1 LHEPTIG
8 LAMHHEVINEQRN
21 AEGGLEVQR
30 LYLLTDAEVEQH
42 KRAGLARHGLENT
55 LSEVHHVLS
64 PSRGSVRGQH
74 IITNAEGAR
83 LHASGEWLPPDI
95 NPDDPRLWRWIESGA
110 ELSEWVREGGL
121 IVPGFAFAPTS
132 GEREMEY
139 LDPQWQR
146 ETLVRDP
153 QIEIAKVGEWKAELL
168 DANLTRGE
176 PIQEVQRTTLNLQV
190 GAGADDV
197 YANNVSTFS
206 DTGTFILFGLS
217 DTIFD
222 IACRFTSVTIP
233 VGATID
239 TATSTFVSFNNAS
252 GTTVNTNIYCEDA
265 DDPAQITSHA
275 DFHGRTMTTAFTAW
289 DSIAAW
295 TGGTGYSTSDFT
307 SAVQEYSD
315 RAGRASGNAIQVF
328 IKDDG
333 SDVNALRWPATYE
346 HASYTA
352 PQLDIDYTVPPPKGA
367 ASSMAASGGLAGA
380 GGLAGKGGGLA
391 A

>member
-1 LHEPTIG
+1 
-8 LAMHHEVINEQRN
+8 MQQEVINEQRN

-64 PSRGSVRGQH
+64 PSRGSIRGQH
-74 IITNAEGAR
+74 IITNAEGAM
-83 LHASGEWLPPDI
+83 LHASGEWLPPNID
-95 NPDDPRLWRWIESGA
+95 PDDPRLWQWIESGA

-121 IVPGFAFAPTS
+121 IVPSFGFAPTS

-146 ETLVRDP
+146 ELLVRDP
-153 QIEIAKVGEWKAELL
+153 QIEIAKVGEWKANLL
-168 DANLTRGE
+168 DAQLTRGE
-176 PIQEVQRTTLNLQV
+176 PIQTIQRTTLNLQV
-190 GAGADDV
+190 GALADDA
-197 YANNVSTFS
+197 YANNVSAFGNVTDFIFAGVTSGTAFS
-206 DTGTFILFGLS
+206 S
-217 DTIFD
+217 S
-222 IACRFTSVTIP
+222 CRFTSATIP

-239 TATSTFVSFNNAS
+239 TAVVLFVAKNDQS
-252 GTTVNTNIYCEDA
+252 GTTVYTNIYCEDA
-265 DDPAQITSHA
+265 DDPAQITSFA
-275 DFHGRTMTTAFTAW
+275 DFNARTMTSAFTAW
-289 DSIAAW
+289 DSIPAW
-295 TGGTGYSTSDFT
+295 TEGTGYSTPDFT

-315 RAGRASGNAIQVF
+315 RVGRSSGNAIQMF
-328 IKDDG
+328 WRDDG
-333 SDVNALRWPATYE
+333 SSSEAVRLAASYD

-352 PQLDIDYTVPPPKGA
+352 PQLDIDYTEGATRGA

-391 A
+391 S

>member
-1 LHEPTIG
+1 
-8 LAMHHEVINEQRN
+8 MHHEVIDEQRN

-42 KRAGLARHGLENT
+42 KRAGLARHGLENA
-55 LSEVHHVLS
+55 LSQVHHVLS
-64 PSRGSVRGQH
+64 PSRSSIRGQH
-74 IITNAEGAR
+74 IITNAEGAM

-95 NPDDPRLWRWIESGA
+95 DRDDPRLWRWIERGA

-132 GEREMEY
+132 GERPMEY

-153 QIEIAKVGEWKAELL
+153 QIEIAKVGEWKANLL
-168 DANLTRGE
+168 DAQLTRGE
-176 PIQEVQRTTLNLQV
+176 PIQAIQRTTLNLEV

-197 YANNVSTFS
+197 YANNTSTFG
-206 DTGTFILFGLS
+206 DTTAFIIGGHDGGTPFGS
-217 DTIFD
+217 S
-222 IACRFTSVTIP
+222 CRFTSVTIP

-239 TATSTFVSFNNAS
+239 TAVASFVSFNNAS
-252 GTTVNTNIYCEDA
+252 GTTVYTNIYCEDA
-265 DDPAQITSHA
+265 DDPAQVTSQA
-275 DFHGRTMTTAFTAW
+275 DFVSRTMTTAFTAW

-295 TGGTGYSTSDFT
+295 TGGTGYSTPDFT

-315 RAGRASGNAIQVF
+315 RAGRASGNAIQMF
-328 IKDDG
+328 WKDDSSSVG
-333 SDVNALRWPATYE
+333 AFRLGAAYE

-352 PQLDIDYTVPPPKGA
+352 PQLDIDYTEGATRGA

-380 GGLAGKGGGLA
+380 GGIAGKGGGLA